1 MTGLWTDIVKIT
13 APESA
18 SSGQTVNVSVEIKNL
33 LSYASYI
40 ATSALVDGSF
50 IYFTPSK
57 ALVQP
62 GASKVFT
69 SSFAM
74 PNKEVTLAVT
84 SYLVFEGEW
93 GDEWYSDDQQSVIIA
108 LEVAVA
114 GTITRMELEYD
125 GARANIPAYDIPQ
138 NKSGLVHVLG
148 RNDSSVTQDMGIHW
162 LIYDPNGALVEDY
175 WDWSYGHGPGDDHEF
190 IGGRFN
196 LDKSGTYT
204 ITLAL
209 SMNPAAPQIV
219 DAYSGVLCTVAAEV
233 FSGKIS
239 RKELEYNGARGAIPV
254 S

>member
-1 MTGLWTDIVKIT
+1 VTGLWTDIVKIT

-18 SSGQTVNVSVEIKNL
+18 SSGQTVNVSVDIKNL
-33 LSYASYI
+33 LSYAFPI
-40 ATSALVDGSF
+40 AASALVNGSF

-57 ALVQP
+57 ALTQP
-62 GASKVFT
+62 GASSRFS
-69 SSFAM
+69 SSFVM
-74 PNKEVTLAVT
+74 PDHDVTLTITTYFV
-84 SYLVFEGEW
+84 VEGEW
-93 GDEWYSDDQQSVIIA
+93 GDEWYPDDKQSVVIA
-108 LEVAVA
+108 LEVPAA
-114 GTITRMELEYD
+114 GSITRKELEYD

-138 NKSGLVHVLG
+138 NKRGLVHVWG
-148 RNDSSVTQDMGIHW
+148 RNDSSVRQDLGIHW
-162 LIYDPNGALVEDY
+162 LIYDRDGILVEDY

-204 ITLAL
+204 INLAL

-233 FSGKIS
+233 FAGTIS
-239 RKELEYNGARGAIPV
+239 RKELEYNGARSAIPV